1 VIKTV
6 LRRKNNTETEK
17 EKEGK
22 VNARKEKLSNIYF
35 RTWITSYE
43 VFLLVVVV
51 ALFVAC

>member
-6 LRRKNNTETEK
+6 LKRKNNTETES
-17 EKEGK
+17 EKGK